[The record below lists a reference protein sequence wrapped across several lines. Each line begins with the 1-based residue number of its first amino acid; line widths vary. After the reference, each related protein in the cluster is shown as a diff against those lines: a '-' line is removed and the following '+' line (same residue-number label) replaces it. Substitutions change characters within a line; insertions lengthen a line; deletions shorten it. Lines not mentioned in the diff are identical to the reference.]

1 MQWLQ
6 RNDVFL
12 QQANEIVSD
21 VVKSIEETNMLVEE
35 IATASREQDSGAQQ
49 VNKAIVQLDTIVQQN
64 AAASEELAAMAE
76 ELTTHSQSLLDTI
89 SFFRLDAKTMK
100 AAGFQSSAAASSKK
114 STPAAPAPARQ
125 VKATVNTVK
134 SSGYG
139 QGATPFTPSDDF
151 SDMDFEEF

>member
-1 MQWLQ
+1 M
-6 RNDVFL
+6 
-12 QQANEIVSD
+12 
-21 VVKSIEETNMLVEE
+21 
-35 IATASREQDSGAQQ
+35 
-49 VNKAIVQLDTIVQQN
+49 QLDTIVQQN

-100 AAGFQSSAAASSKK
+100 AAGFQAAAPSSSKK
-114 STPAAPAPARQ
+114 TMVASPAPARP
-125 VKATVNTVK
+125 VKATVNTAK
-134 SSGYG
+134 SGYG